1 MFPWLLELSDDTEG
15 GFFGSDFF
23 FFNHGRQFATFLTRE
38 LPTVSLEFSPPTSWL
53 QAYLRFGMLSTLTI
67 RSESTWC
74 GSVCVRRQ
82 GEGKVRRKKVR
93 GEKMK
98 EGELTLVG

>member
-15 GFFGSDFF
+15 GFFGSEL
-23 FFNHGRQFATFLTRE
+23 FFNHGRHFATFLVRE
-38 LPTVSLEFSPPTSWL
+38 LPAVSLEFSPATSWL
-53 QAYLRFGMLSTLTI
+53 QAYLHIGMLSTLTT
-67 RSESTWC
+67 RAESTWC

-93 GEKMK
+93 REKMK
-98 EGELTLVG
+98 EGELTPVG